1 MQIIKVNFSCQN
13 YSSQICRYLLQ
24 PPITQMLEFN
34 PLSKVYKALYHLT
47 IIIVKFVLILNS
59 RSSVGQSH
67 ILTLKENSRLPLYI
81 LSNSS
86 AQPPRKEASL
96 YVKNWIDFQVEHW
109 IPCFQRGLL
118 VGRVRIL
125 LLQLRAMLLDSCGLP
140 YLLIYFFVHIWLRW

>member
-1 MQIIKVNFSCQN
+1 MQIIKVNFSCQD
-13 YSSQICRYLLQ
+13 YSSQIRRHLLQ
-24 PPITQMLEFN
+24 PPITYMLEFN
-34 PLSKVYKALYHLT
+34 PLSKVYKALYHLL
-47 IIIVKFVLILNS
+47 IITVKSVLILNS
-59 RSSVGQSH
+59 PSSVGQSH
-67 ILTLKENSRLPLYI
+67 ILTLKENSRLPLHT

-96 YVKNWIDFQVEHW
+96 YVKNWIDFQEKHW

-140 YLLIYFFVHIWLRW
+140 YLLIYFLFTFD